1 MKHTILIISLIITSI
16 FSFYSCNND
25 FLDKPPGVDV
35 TEDTIFSSKVEA
47 ETYVTGLYKEGL
59 HSMLAINMRVTSANP
74 LNVGSG
80 YFSKSTSTTDEGMI
94 SANSWGEPHQWNNAA
109 VTPDNIP
116 WQDYRYH
123 VRWIAIRRAY
133 VLLEKI
139 DMVPD
144 ADQAYKTQ
152 VKGEA
157 RFFIA
162 LNYFEMLKRYGG
174 VPIVD
179 RRITPADLLNMKL
192 KRNTVA
198 EVMDFITTNVNEA
211 IEKLPDSYPSNMRG
225 RVTKGAA
232 LMLKSKALL
241 LAASP
246 QFNTATPY
254 LDFGANNN
262 LICMGNTDPTRWQA
276 AADAAKAVIDWAP
289 EGGIRLIDD
298 QGPDKNYKY
307 VWEVNDNAE
316 IILANKIIGTRRANQ
331 YPYTGIFPTTI
342 HTGNGGPSILFEF
355 IKKYEKK
362 DGTPQTWD
370 MHGSDDLIQKISQLD
385 NRFAQTV
392 LYPGSY
398 LNSTFPEVQTNI
410 GEVVGG
416 QISLDNPGKHSANC
430 YGGSWQRKFI
440 PDNIDKTAQMPNN
453 FIYRLAEAYL
463 NYAEALNEAQGPT
476 QAAYDAVNAIR
487 NRSGMPDLPTGLS
500 KEEFRERVRN
510 ERAIELAFEDIR
522 FWDLR
527 RWLLSDKDGYG
538 MNGNVWGMKV
548 YKITGTKNYRYEPY
562 TNKERTFKKSMYL
575 HPFYLVEINK
585 GYLIQNP
592 GY

>member
-1 MKHTILIISLIITSI
+1 MKNILLIISIVLTCII
-16 FSFYSCNND
+16 SFYSCNSD

-59 HSMLAINMRVTSANP
+59 HSMLAINMRNTSTNF

-80 YFSKSTSTTDEGMI
+80 YFSKSTCTTDEGMI

-109 VTPDNIP
+109 ITPDNIP

-123 VRWIAIRRAY
+123 TRWIAIRRAY
-133 VLLEKI
+133 VLLDKI

-144 ADQAYKTQ
+144 ADEAYKTQ

-179 RRITPADLLNMKL
+179 RRITPADLLDMKL

-198 EVMDFITTNVNEA
+198 EVLDFIITNVDDA
-211 IEKLPDSYPSNMRG
+211 IAKLPDSYASNMRG

-232 LMLKSKALL
+232 LMVKSKALL

-246 QFNTATPY
+246 QFNTGTPY

-262 LICMGNTDPTRWQA
+262 LICLGNTDQSRWQA

-289 EGGIRLIDD
+289 DGGIRLIDD
-298 QGPDKNYKY
+298 QDPDKNYKY

-316 IILANKIIGTRRANQ
+316 IILANKIIGTRRATQ

-370 MHGSDDLIQKISQLD
+370 MNGGDDLVQKFSQLD

-392 LYPGSY
+392 LYAGSN

-430 YGGSWQRKFI
+430 YGGSWQRKFV

-453 FIYRLAEAYL
+453 YLYRLAEAYL
-463 NYAEALNEAQGPT
+463 NYAEALNEAQGPV
-476 QAAYDAVNAIR
+476 QAAYDAVNRIR
-487 NRSGMPDLPTGLS
+487 NRSGMPDLPTGLT
-500 KEEFRERVRN
+500 KEQFRERVRN

-527 RWLLSDKDGYG
+527 RWLLSDKEGYG
-538 MNGNVWGMKV
+538 MNGNVWGLKV
-548 YKITGTKNYRYEPY
+548 YKIAGTQNYRYEPY